1 MWEKIKKAV
10 AVILAFLS
18 VILFTILLFV
28 LRRGS
33 SDGHGSTDASER
45 DRRIEEG
52 ITDSEE
58 RAERVEERIDSA
70 GDAITR
76 CEEHL
81 QRAEDILRGAI
92 ERSRKEESKS

>member
-10 AVILAFLS
+10 TVILAFLS

-28 LRRGS
+28 LRRRS
-33 SDGHGSTDASER
+33 SDGQGSTDASER

-58 RAERVEERIDSA
+58 RAERVEERIDRAGSA
-70 GDAITR
+70 VER

-92 ERSRKEESKS
+92 NRGRKTESET

>member
-1 MWEKIKKAV
+1 MWEKIKKVISVAGAV
-10 AVILAFLS
+10 LS
-18 VILFTILLFV
+18 VLLFTVLLFV
-28 LRRGS
+28 LRRGKTDGRG
-33 SDGHGSTDASER
+33 SDTADER
-45 DRRIEEG
+45 DTRIQEG
-52 ITDSEE
+52 IADSEE